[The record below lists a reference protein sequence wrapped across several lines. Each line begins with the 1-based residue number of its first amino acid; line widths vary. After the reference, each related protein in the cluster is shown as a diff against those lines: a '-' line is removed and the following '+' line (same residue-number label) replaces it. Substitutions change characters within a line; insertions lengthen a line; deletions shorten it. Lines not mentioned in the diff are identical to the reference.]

1 MKASEPVN
9 FSQTLRVPPA
19 RRGCRGL
26 SLLEFTLA
34 TLMISVLIV
43 LAFQRIAALR
53 VDIERARIEHTVGA
67 MRAALALELAALV
80 VRGTLQRLPQ
90 YAGANALEMLAPA
103 PVGYVGSV
111 GEGEPVPAPGSWYFA
126 RAAGTVVYRL
136 RHAEAQSAG
145 EAVERLRWR
154 VVPVWHDAD
163 NDGAYDPR
171 VDGAPGLRLEALD
184 EPHWR
189 QRG

>member
-1 MKASEPVN
+1 MNV
-9 FSQTLRVPPA
+9 SQAKSVPLT
-19 RRGCRGL
+19 RRCCSGL

-53 VDIERARIEHTVGA
+53 VDIERAQIEHTVGA

-80 VRGTLQRLPQ
+80 VRGQLQRLPG
-90 YAGANALEMLAPA
+90 YAGTNALDMLSPAPA
-103 PVGYVGSV
+103 DYAGSV
-111 GEGEPVPAPGSWYFA
+111 GEGATTPAPGSWFFA
-126 RAAGTVVYRL
+126 RTAGAVVYRP
-136 RHAEAQSAG
+136 RHPEALGAG
-145 EAVERLRWR
+145 EPVERLRWR

-171 VDGAPGLRLEALD
+171 VDGAPGLMLEALD

-189 QRG
+189 QRP